1 MNLVATIDHG
11 HPTVVVIS
19 GDLDLASG
27 PTLEGVLALPNL
39 RRDPNLVLDLTGVT
53 FMDCAGLGILIGA
66 RKRIARRGGNARL
79 GPSSAAVKRLTA
91 LTGTAD
97 LLT

>member
-1 MNLVATIDHG
+1 
-11 HPTVVVIS
+11 
-19 GDLDLASG
+19 
-27 PTLEGVLALPNL
+27 
-39 RRDPNLVLDLTGVT
+39 VLDLTGVT

-66 RKRIARRGGNARL
+66 RKRIAGRGGNARL